1 MKISNLESISDDI
14 LKTIANSILNTKPVD
29 FVTCVNEYARDTRY
43 ITGDTEVC
51 KLKNAKV
58 VNVLDPEYFGIY
70 SNKIRID
77 HLKKVYLRNIAN
89 AWATMEKE
97 DQEYIFET
105 FAR

>member
-1 MKISNLESISDDI
+1 MYDI
-14 LKTIANSILNTKPVD
+14 LTMIVICIQDTKPVD
-29 FVTCVNEYARDTRY
+29 FVTRVNEYARDTRY

-51 KLKNAKV
+51 KLKNDKV
-58 VNVLDPEYFGIY
+58 VSILDPEYFGIY
-70 SNKIRID
+70 SNKMRID
-77 HLKKVYLRNIAN
+77 HLKKVYIRNIAN